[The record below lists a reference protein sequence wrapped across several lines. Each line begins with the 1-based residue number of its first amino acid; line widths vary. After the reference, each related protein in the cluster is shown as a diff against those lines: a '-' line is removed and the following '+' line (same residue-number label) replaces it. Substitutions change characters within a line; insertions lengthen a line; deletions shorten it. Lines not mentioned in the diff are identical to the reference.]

1 MVLSML
7 EIIAHKRDGAVLTP
21 EEIQFV
27 VTNYTQGKIPDYQ
40 VSAWLMSVY
49 LQGMNFQEA
58 SELAMAM
65 RDSGEQLHWPAKFLP
80 IIDKHSTGGVG
91 DKVSLILA
99 PILAACNLYDPMI
112 AGRGLGHTG
121 GTLDKLESI
130 PGFDVALDD
139 AALQAALQQAKVV
152 ITGATTELAPA
163 DRLLYALRDTTGTV
177 ASIPL
182 IASSIMSKKLA
193 AGISGL
199 VMDVKCGS
207 GAFMKTQP
215 EARELAQTLVAIGK
229 AAGIKMAALITNM
242 EQPLG
247 LAIGNSLEVQEAIAC
262 LTQQGPEDITELT
275 LTLAAQM
282 LVMGDKAGDLSQGH
296 QLAQGTLRDGTALA
310 CFKQMVAAQGGDVAY
325 IDDPSRLPKAPQQI
339 TITAPKTGVIGA
351 IATEQIGMAVVHLGG
366 GRLVKE
372 AAIDPAV
379 GIVLRHKIGDAVVAG
394 EPLAV
399 VHANQVSPE
408 LLQDIQACF
417 KIQKN
422 SANLGPLV
430 LDTIL

>member
-1 MVLSML
+1 
-7 EIIAHKRDGAVLTP
+7 
-21 EEIQFV
+21 
-27 VTNYTQGKIPDYQ
+27 
-40 VSAWLMSVY
+40 
-49 LQGMNFQEA
+49 
-58 SELAMAM
+58 
-65 RDSGEQLHWPAKFLP
+65 
-80 IIDKHSTGGVG
+80 
-91 DKVSLILA
+91 
-99 PILAACNLYDPMI
+99 
-112 AGRGLGHTG
+112 
-121 GTLDKLESI
+121 
-130 PGFDVALDD
+130 
-139 AALQAALQQAKVV
+139 
-152 ITGATTELAPA
+152 
-163 DRLLYALRDTTGTV
+163 
-177 ASIPL
+177 
-182 IASSIMSKKLA
+182 
-193 AGISGL
+193 
-199 VMDVKCGS
+199 
-207 GAFMKTQP
+207 MKTQP